1 MDATQNLFWGF
12 FICLIIVR
20 SGLNHLVLLNE
31 GVREGTGK
39 REKKKKKREN
49 SLVQVSVLSC
59 WEVLCLCL
67 WGLCGNACLIYLD

>member
-1 MDATQNLFWGF
+1 MLGQK
-12 FICLIIVR
+12 
-20 SGLNHLVLLNE
+20 E
-31 GVREGTGK
+31 GK
-39 REKKKKKREN
+39 RGKKKKKREN